1 MCTATALIILLSGVL
16 GNGSSGI
23 ELLLEGFATY
33 YSPAISNAIISI
45 AIVAFCLSTQIG
57 FFVYFETALVDL
69 IGGKKFNVIK
79 WVYFLPGVMFAGI
92 TDVDKL
98 WMLANISV
106 AVSAIPNLIAL
117 LFLSKVFLTLI
128 RDYMTGINKY
138 STKLID
144 ETRQYIRI
152 A

>member
-1 MCTATALIILLSGVL
+1 MKLKTLLATA
-16 GNGSSGI
+16 
-23 ELLLEGFATY
+23 
-33 YSPAISNAIISI
+33 
-45 AIVAFCLSTQIG
+45 VA
-57 FFVYFETALVDL
+57 
-69 IGGKKFNVIK
+69 
-79 WVYFLPGVMFAGI
+79 GVMFAGI